1 MESKDYIQKSLENN
15 ISVNECLWLECDKLL
30 SYHSYSPQFS
40 FYKEH
45 LINAMDSC
53 LYKDYITKEDH
64 EFLMRR
70 LKKHKD
76 TNALNLVAPILHL
89 LGRFKPRLKLIDLLY
104 DIDLERTYILKLASK
119 EMNEAF
125 HTVNNFGDLYYRRQE
140 IILEHLTK
148 AYEEVDSPSRKCYY
162 HLSLAKNAL
171 IVFTKY
177 YRDGSADELMNL
189 YLDIATQAYQVDK
202 DFYDEYYKS
211 FVNSKDNSDDSCLSD
226 SNLFSGNNTNPSMYS
241 YFDFLNDYNI
251 VFKSL
256 SSSKEI
262 PKVDFYTK
270 KVLNSSMPELLRDR
284 CVKALSELEI
294 CYTLERFDISNCFVW
309 YDVVGKDFIYY
320 LTLKNF
326 SESSVVVNT
335 FDNLLTEENL
345 VEFYVNKAL
354 MSSLPDEGDE
364 LTYNV
369 ALIDSL
375 ENLQSYNFISDVSYY
390 FNKYRR

>member
-1 MESKDYIQKSLENN
+1 MESKDYIKKSLENN
-15 ISVNECLWLECDKLL
+15 VSVNECLWSECDKVL
-30 SYHSYSPQFS
+30 SYHSYSPQYS

-45 LINAMDSC
+45 LIDAMDRC
-53 LYKDYITKEDH
+53 LYENYITKEDH
-64 EFLMRR
+64 EYLMRR
-70 LKKHKD
+70 FKKHKD

-125 HTVNNFGDLYYRRQE
+125 HTVNNFGDLYGRRQE

-171 IVFTKY
+171 IVFSKY
-177 YRDGSADELMNL
+177 YRDGSADELIDL
-189 YLDIATQAYQVDK
+189 YIDICGQAYQVDK
-202 DFYDEYYKS
+202 EFYDEYYQS
-211 FVNSKDNSDDSCLSD
+211 FLNSSNSDFSDLKDSTVFGR
-226 SNLFSGNNTNPSMYS
+226 SNSSTIDYT
-241 YFDFLNDYNI
+241 YFDFLNDYN
-251 VFKSL
+251 VTLKSL
-256 SSSKEI
+256 SGSKEL
-262 PKVDFYTK
+262 PKTDFYTK
-270 KVLNSSMPELLRDR
+270 KILNSSMPSRLKDR

-294 CYTLERFDISNCFVW
+294 SYTLERFDISNCFIW
-309 YDVVGKDFIYY
+309 YDIVGKDFIYY

-326 SESSVVVNT
+326 NESSIVVNT
-335 FDNLLTEENL
+335 FDNLLTEEEL
-345 VEFYVNKAL
+345 VDFYVNKAL

-375 ENLQSYNFISDVSYY
+375 ENLKSYSFIEDVSYY
-390 FNKYRR
+390 FNLYRR